1 MKAGDLT
8 LKEQKAV
15 RVVLRM
21 LRLRVGGWAP
31 LSKALHFEADTLEK
45 VASGRRAVGARMAF
59 IVSRFVDV
67 SMDELL
73 AGKYVP
79 EGTCPHCG
87 HPPDFTNDDTVTD

>member
-1 MKAGDLT
+1 MKGDLT

-15 RVVLRM
+15 RVVLRI

-31 LSKALHFEADTLEK
+31 LSKVLHFEADTLEK

-67 SMDELL
+67 PMDDLIT
-73 AGKYVP
+73 GKYVP

-87 HPPDFTNDDTVTD
+87 RAPDFTDEDTVAE